1 MVYLSNRWTLIC
13 YVYIYYQSEPYIY
26 YSNIQRERKFSHFLH
41 PTYLDKRHFG
51 SFDISPPLSVD
62 LLPSLP
68 ADSTRNPRGTSAGS
82 SFDGCEENSDPP
94 EVSKHVSAG
103 FHLWWGGGGGEGT
116 SPLPQRIFLKFNM

>member
-1 MVYLSNRWTLIC
+1 MALAHCQASKVYEKQQKNG
-13 YVYIYYQSEPYIY
+13 VFEQSVDTNLLHIIEAKHVSTHI
-26 YSNIQRERKFSHFLH
+26 ERHFVH

-82 SFDGCEENSDPP
+82 SFGGCEENSDPP
-94 EVSKHVSAG
+94 L
-103 FHLWWGGGGGEGT
+103 HL
-116 SPLPQRIFLKFNM
+116 